1 MKWDAKKW
9 DAKKWNAITLT
20 ALLVVIS
27 ARVSLRSASAQEV
40 LPIGNFAHVEDR
52 AATTWAISGYEMFRL
67 TSTVDGDTPIVRTEK
82 CDARATEIFSRAQAP
97 ALRASDIKVMGNKI
111 VVRRYLLLEVTPQDA
126 RAANTTPHELAI
138 KWADLTRRYLPK
150 VQPYGSRFG
159 I

>member
-1 MKWDAKKW
+1 M
-9 DAKKWNAITLT
+9 KWNAMTMT
-20 ALLVVIS
+20 ALLAVAS
-27 ARVSLRSASAQEV
+27 AGSLVLPAAAQEV

-67 TSTVDGDTPIVRTEK
+67 ISTVDGDTPIVRTEK

-111 VVRRYLLLEVTPQDA
+111 IVRRYLLLEVTPQDA
-126 RAANTTPHELAI
+126 RAANTTPRELAL
-138 KWADLTRRYLPK
+138 KWADKTRQYLPK